1 MSLTER
7 DRKIQANRGNNLPF
21 VSGGAERTTFAAAV
35 AAALKR
41 AYGGRHSAVKIV
53 AGAVGANERAVRNW
67 FEAKNGPSGEHLL
80 RLISHSDEML
90 DSILAMAGK
99 REFAAA
105 LAIAK
110 AKLALE
116 RALAEL
122 MRLEIQIADDPSV
135 GSGGAH

>member
-1 MSLTER
+1 MSFTEM
-7 DRKIQANRGNNLPF
+7 DRKFQANRGNNLPF
-21 VSGGAERTTFAAAV
+21 ESAAGHGGTFASAV

-53 AGAVGANERAVRNW
+53 AGAVRTNERTVRNW

-80 RLISHSDEML
+80 RLIHHSDEML
-90 DSILAMAGK
+90 DSVLAMVGK

-105 LAIAK
+105 LEIAK

-122 MRLEIQIADDPSV
+122 MRLEVQVAGLPSPDRT
-135 GSGGAH
+135 G